1 MSEFTCKLCNYVF
14 KTKFSLE
21 RHQNKKT
28 KCNSKTEFKCEKC
41 HKSFKTNQNLK
52 YHINNTI
59 CDYLFKE
66 NKNNENDNYIDKTI
80 IDILEGEEEN
90 KIFLLKMLGL
100 NIEDEDINK
109 IIISKI
115 TNESKLNIIKNK
127 ILTKNNIINSNNN
140 NSNNTTNNI
149 QINSFGNEK
158 TDYLTNEYFAKLL
171 QNNYGKDSFLKLSNE
186 IYLNKD
192 KPENNTIKIDNL
204 NNKWCKIIENN
215 KWITTTKDSAKEK
228 IFSKVSDII
237 LLILDDV
244 KDKVPKEKRK
254 IIADFLEKDADDEY
268 IKETLAEMIL
278 KIYNF
283 TINDLKN

>member
-1 MSEFTCKLCNYVF
+1 MENQKCKLCNII
-14 KTKFSLE
+14 FSSKYTLQ
-21 RHQNKKT
+21 RHLNKPT
-28 KCNSKTEFKCEKC
+28 KCNNNTEFRCDKCGKC
-41 HKSFKTNQNLK
+41 FKFNKNLK
-52 YHINNTI
+52 EHLKNDICNKKNVIFSNNQSLDDDIKNILLTNDDTIFYLKALGVVMEEEVIKKIIDGKLPLATKISLIKSNINNTP
-59 CDYLFKE
+59 
-66 NKNNENDNYIDKTI
+66 TI
-80 IDILEGEEEN
+80 
-90 KIFLLKMLGL
+90 
-100 NIEDEDINK
+100 
-109 IIISKI
+109 
-115 TNESKLNIIKNK
+115 
-127 ILTKNNIINSNNN
+127 NNN
-140 NSNNTTNNI
+140 NSNNTINTTNNI

-268 IKETLAEMIL
+268 IKGALKPLFL
-278 KIYNF
+278 KIYNY
-283 TINDLKN
+283 TVNEMNT